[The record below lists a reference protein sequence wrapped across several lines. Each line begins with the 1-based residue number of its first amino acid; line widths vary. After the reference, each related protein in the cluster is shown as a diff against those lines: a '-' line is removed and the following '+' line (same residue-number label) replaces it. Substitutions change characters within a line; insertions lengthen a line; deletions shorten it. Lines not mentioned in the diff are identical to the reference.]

1 MGQQMINGCRTAA
14 LAAVLLC
21 GVAWAAAPAPSSS
34 PPDFTGVWTNAGG
47 PGIGG
52 ATRTAPTERPQLTP
66 YAQARLDAYQK
77 LVGGT
82 DDSPGR
88 WCVGTGMPGSM
99 LGSGG
104 YPMEIHQRPEQIIIV
119 YEAHS
124 EIRRIY
130 FGDRNAAPE
139 DRVPGRNGYS
149 SGRWEGDTLVVET
162 DNLVDQV
169 DQRNTSHS
177 ADAKIV
183 ERYRLNGTDAQG
195 RRILTVEMTMTDPTF
210 YTKPVVMTKSWA
222 QVPNGRVLPYECPEE
237 MWINRIDEIAKEKG
251 VPVP

>member
-1 MGQQMINGCRTAA
+1 MGQLNVMKSSA
-14 LAAVLLC
+14 AAVVLSLFC
-21 GVAWAAAPAPSSS
+21 AAAMAAS
-34 PPDFTGVWTNAGG
+34 PPDLTGVWTSAGG

-52 ATRTAPTERPQLTP
+52 ATNTPPPEPPSLTP
-66 YAQARLDAYQK
+66 LARQRLAAYQK

-82 DDSPGR
+82 DDSPGK

-124 EIRRIY
+124 EIRRVY
-130 FGDRNAAPE
+130 FGDRNAAQE

-149 SGRWEGDTLVVET
+149 SGRWEGDVLVVET

-177 ADAKIV
+177 DQAKIV
-183 ERYRLNGTDAQG
+183 ERYRLAGTDAQG
-195 RRILTVEMTMTDPTF
+195 RRLLTVEMTMTDPVF
-210 YTKPVVMTKSWA
+210 YTKPVVMRKTWA

-237 MWINRIDEIAKEKG
+237 MWLDRIAEVAKQKG

>member
-1 MGQQMINGCRTAA
+1 MGQLET
-14 LAAVLLC
+14 VVKYVT
-21 GVAWAAAPAPSSS
+21 GVAFAVGTAVCMAAAT
-34 PPDFTGVWTNAGG
+34 PDFTGVWTNAGG

-52 ATRTAPTERPQLTP
+52 ATNAAPPAPPPLTP
-66 YAQARLDAYQK
+66 LAQKRLAAYTK

-88 WCVGTGMPGSM
+88 WCTGTGMPGSM

-104 YPMEIHQRPEQIIIV
+104 YPMEIIQRPEQITVI
-119 YEAHS
+119 YEAHN

-130 FGDRNAAPE
+130 FGDRNAPQA
-139 DRVPGRNGYS
+139 DRVPGRDGYS
-149 SGRWEGDTLVVET
+149 GGHWEGDTLVVET

-177 ADAKIV
+177 DQATIV
-183 ERYRLNGTDAQG
+183 ERYKLGEKDAQG
-195 RRILTVEMTMTDPTF
+195 RRVLTVEMTMTDPTF
-210 YTKPVVMTKSWA
+210 YTKPLVMKKSWA
-222 QVPNGRVLPYECPEE
+222 QVPNGRLLPYECPEE
-237 MWINRIDEIAKEKG
+237 MWLDRIAERAKEAG